1 MNEQPLV
8 SVLIPCYNHQAFL
21 PDCLE
26 SLIRQTY
33 ENIELL
39 ICDDCSPDD
48 SWNVICGYVPKLE
61 ARFGRVEILRNETNQ
76 GVTKNVN
83 RMLRLAKG
91 EYIKTLASDDAMAP
105 AAIGEMVSFMAC
117 NPQFGVVVTNG
128 IKVPEHQHYP
138 DFVSDEIIY
147 PQPPDFSPEEFFL
160 RTARCNPV
168 SAPAAMVRRSV
179 YDRFGLYDEGVK
191 VEDYEF
197 WLRIL
202 KDGDVQFGYLD
213 SNLLYYRING
223 SSMTSMENNPQLAR
237 RRKVF
242 HTSEM
247 DTLRKYRQY
256 FSPADYS
263 QLVLER
269 ILTERQIA
277 VSCGL
282 KAWEQELRLA
292 WKRFDGWQDLPA
304 GERLRLQLAGIK
316 QSIKGFLGG

>member
-48 SWNVICGYVPKLE
+48 SWGVICAYAPKLE
-61 ARFGRVEILRNETNQ
+61 ARFSRVEILRNETNQ

-91 EYIKTLASDDAMAP
+91 SYIKTLASDDAMAP
-105 AAIGEMVSFMAC
+105 TAIEEMVSFMEQ

-128 IKVPEHQHYP
+128 IKVPEQQHYP
-138 DFVSDEIIY
+138 DFVSDEVIY
-147 PQPPDFSPEEFFL
+147 PAPPDFSREGFFL

-179 YDRFGLYDEGVK
+179 YDRFGLYDEDVK

-213 SNLLYYRING
+213 SKLLYYRING
-223 SSMTSMENNPQLAR
+223 GSMTSMENNPQLAR

-247 DTLRKYRQY
+247 DTLRKYRQC
-256 FSPADYS
+256 FVPADYA

-277 VSCGL
+277 VACGL
-282 KAWEQELRLA
+282 TQWEQELRLA

-304 GERLRLQLAGIK
+304 GVRLRLQFAGMK
-316 QSIKGFLGG
+316 QSIKCLLGG

>member
-48 SWNVICGYVPKLE
+48 SWNVICGYAPKLE
-61 ARFGRVEILRNETNQ
+61 ARFGRVEFLRNETNQ

-91 EYIKTLASDDAMAP
+91 DYIKTLASDDAMAP
-105 AAIGEMVSFMAC
+105 TAIGEMVSFMEQ
-117 NPQFGVVVTNG
+117 NPRYGVAVTNG
-128 IKVPEHQHYP
+128 IKVPEQQHYP
-138 DFVSDEIIY
+138 DFGSDEVIY
-147 PQPPDFSPEEFFL
+147 PQPPDFSPEGFFL
-160 RTARCNPV
+160 RTARCNPI

-179 YDRFGLYDEGVK
+179 YDRFGLYDEDVK

-202 KDGDVQFGYLD
+202 KDGDVLFGYLD
-213 SNLLYYRING
+213 SRLLYYRING
-223 SSMTSMENNPQLAR
+223 GSMTSMENNPQLAR

-263 QLVLER
+263 RLVLER

-277 VSCGL
+277 VACGL
-282 KAWEQELRLA
+282 KEWEQELRLA
-292 WKRFDGWQDLPA
+292 WKRFDGWQALSA
-304 GERLRLQLAGIK
+304 GERLRLQFAGVK
-316 QSIKGFLGG
+316 QSIKGLLGG